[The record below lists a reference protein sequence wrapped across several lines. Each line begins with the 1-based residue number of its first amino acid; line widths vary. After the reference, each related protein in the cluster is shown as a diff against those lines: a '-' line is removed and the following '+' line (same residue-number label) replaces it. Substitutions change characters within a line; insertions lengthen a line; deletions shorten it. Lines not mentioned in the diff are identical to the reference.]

1 MRRNTIGGYR
11 GPVTILTPEDVVVA
25 QAACRYRAEEDSA
38 GVDHWSGRL
47 HRIAPTDAL
56 AAGTYRLRLDSGHQA
71 DIIIAAVPPGS
82 RVIDFEGVGD
92 RPL

>member
-1 MRRNTIGGYR
+1 MRRNPIGGYQ
-11 GPVTILTPEDVVVA
+11 GPVTILTSDDDIVA

-47 HRIAPTDAL
+47 HRIAPADAIT
-56 AAGTYRLRLDSGHQA
+56 AGTYRLRFDSGHQGE
-71 DIIIAAVPPGS
+71 IVIAAVPPGS